1 MIGWDPP
8 RLTDRDLAG
17 VQVGD
22 LLIDDIGA
30 DDVVAGLGEA
40 SVGVRSVDGY
50 RDTATTVAT
59 VPITCSVR
67 VRKVSQRNPSSSDFT
82 GT

>member
-22 LLIDDIGA
+22 LLI